1 MSWLG
6 MRTGCRRTPQG
17 SVRLI
22 AGLALLAALPLGAQ
36 ELGIQVKKPVFGGA
50 CKVCPWG
57 ALGDIVKEALRPYG
71 YDVQVC
77 YNCSGADAP
86 RIVADAK
93 IPPPIEELWQRAPFL
108 RNQAPAPPHAPVEF
122 GATGAPFLWDA
133 YRGAGAY
140 SREQPRKNLRLIAQI
155 QSPTYLIVA
164 VNAELGITD
173 LGQIKQKR
181 WPVRVLTS
189 VGAQASEVLDYY
201 GLTRASIE
209 SAGGH
214 IGAGMAEAERKNF
227 DVAIG
232 EGTLANAPE
241 FNMWYE
247 ISQKFDLQYLQLPDD
262 LLAKLARSGEME
274 RANIP
279 DGLLRGIEHPI
290 PSVAHTGV
298 VVYGRTDTPDDFA
311 YLVARSLDEHQD
323 LLEWS
328 LLNFSYNLHNVWK
341 AYDVPVHPGAA
352 RYYRERGYMK

>member
-1 MSWLG
+1 MRAQRSLLRLSVWL
-6 MRTGCRRTPQG
+6 
-17 SVRLI
+17 
-22 AGLALLAALPLGAQ
+22 LPLLSCLVSAQ
-36 ELGIQVKKPVFGGA
+36 DLGIKARKPIFGGA

-57 ALGDIVKEALRPYG
+57 AMGDIVKAAMQPYG

-86 RIVADAK
+86 RIVAGAK
-93 IPPPIEELWQRAPFL
+93 LPPPIEELWQRAPYL

-122 GATGAPFLWDA
+122 GATGAQFLWDA
-133 YRGAGAY
+133 YQGTGAY
-140 SREQPRKNLRLIAQI
+140 AREAPHKNLRLIANI

-164 VNAELGITD
+164 AKAELGITD
-173 LGQIKQKR
+173 LRQIKEKR

-189 VGAQASEVLDYY
+189 VGNQAMDVLAYY
-201 GLTRASIE
+201 GLTKESIE

-214 IGAGMAEAERKNF
+214 VGSGMAEVERKNF

-247 ISQKFDLQYLQLPDD
+247 ITQKFDLTYLQLPEE
-262 LLAKLARSGEME
+262 LLRKLAQSGEMD
-274 RANIP
+274 RASIP
-279 DGLLRGIEHPI
+279 DGLLRGIDHPI

-298 VVYGRTDTPDDFA
+298 AIYGRTDTPDDFA
-311 YLVARSLDEHQD
+311 YAVAKAMDEHQD
-323 LLEWS
+323 LLQWS

-341 AYDVPVHPGAA
+341 AYDVPLHPGAA
-352 RYYRERGYMK
+352 RYYRQIGYMK

>member
-1 MSWLG
+1 MTARS
-6 MRTGCRRTPQG
+6 RAACR
-17 SVRLI
+17 I
-22 AGLALLAALPLGAQ
+22 ASIALTALFPLHAQ
-36 ELGIQVKKPVFGGA
+36 QLGIKARKPVFGGA

-57 ALGDIVKEALRPYG
+57 AMGDIVKEALRSYG

-86 RIVADAK
+86 RIVAGAK
-93 IPPPIEELWQRAPFL
+93 TPPPIEELWKRAPFL
-108 RNQAPAPPHAPVEF
+108 RDQAPPPPEAPVEF

-140 SREQPRKNLRLIAQI
+140 SREEPHKNLRLIAQI

-164 VNAELGITD
+164 VKADLGITD
-173 LGQIKQKR
+173 LSQIKQKR

-189 VGAQASEVLDYY
+189 VGTQATEVLAYY
-201 GLTRASIE
+201 GLTRASVQA
-209 SAGGH
+209 AGGH
-214 IGAGMAEAERKNF
+214 VGAGMAEAERKNF

-247 ISQKFDLQYLQLPDD
+247 ISQKFDLYYLQLPDD
-262 LLAKLARSGEME
+262 LLAKLAASGEME

-279 DGLLRGIEHPI
+279 DGLLRGIDHPI
-290 PSVAHTGV
+290 PTVAHTGV

-311 YLVARSLDEHQD
+311 YAVAKALDEHQD
-323 LLEWS
+323 LLQWS
-328 LLNFSYNLHNVWK
+328 HLNFSYNVHNVWK
-341 AYDVPVHPGAA
+341 AYDVPLHPGAA
-352 RYYRERGYMK
+352 RYYRQRGYVK